1 MGSGLDQSGNERE
14 AIEVTAGVPDFEGSG
29 RGVHELS
36 NPLLPSCWLMRNDQS
51 GNVGSHRV
59 AVPSSQLMNAT
70 PASGFR
76 SVFSMLHAYFLMA
89 VFLTAGLLAQAP
101 SLRMSL
107 SPEGLGV
114 GSCGELVIE
123 IENESEGVVDQ
134 LAFRLDFPEGVA
146 LAHPALIASDCEGD
160 LSVLAEGPSVVL
172 ANGRL
177 NPNSSCEV
185 RLAVEFQSESPVVL
199 STSSLA
205 SSLGSSAAAAVT
217 LGPPVGGP
225 SLGFSKSFVANPIQL
240 GGTTTLI
247 YTIENQSDQQAGAIT
262 FTDELSPGL
271 VVAPSPKVQSSC
283 DPAVVTAVPG
293 SRTISLAD
301 GVLQPGESCRISV
314 EVVGVTSGNIASLSG
329 PIRSSFSG
337 GQAVASGFSTAVLQV
352 IDPEDLANLR
362 LTQSFPGGPIA
373 PGAEGILRFT
383 LTNQSRSQTFTDLA
397 FSDDLNAMLPGTRAV
412 TLPEIGG
419 FAVDADFDG
428 LGNSVLGARW
438 DFLDRLENE
447 NGRNDDY
454 PVDALGRDWTEEDFD
469 LTTSTVGPWEQG
481 EAPLQGGEISGFP
494 AGTPQALGGI
504 DEAPNGENLVT
515 TYLFRQTFTLSPEQ
529 AAITAWSM
537 VSLFDDAAIV
547 YLNGEEI
554 FRSAEMPD
562 GPVSPTTL
570 SGLGDEN
577 EDLTTLLDLTGR
589 VRAGENTIAVEVHQ
603 NTLTS
608 SDVGFSLALA
618 PAGEGETRGFLYQDD
633 VFEGSNDPDF
643 STGTYEAEGGFAGGA
658 LAVVTGGKG
667 FFSFL
672 NPESSGGWRRTFSI
686 DSPGV
691 YPVTFRYRLF
701 LAQEYEGDEFSQAL
715 FELDGTRYGDGPNN
729 SLLQFTG
736 GAGGDQD
743 SGWRVFN
750 REIFL
755 TEGNHTILLGV
766 YNNKS
771 SEASE
776 VTRVWF
782 DEVRIG
788 TPRRPEPICG
798 PDSSIL
804 GDQTLVFSGGVLAPG
819 ESCSFEVGIRVPLT
833 AEPGPY
839 LNRTSLVSTRFGGE
853 ELVGFPA
860 EEFLVVETVP
870 PSFEAIFSPAD
881 LTISGAGTLTF
892 TIDNGA
898 SLLGARDLGFTAML
912 PEGVVVNDLTPPTT
926 SCGGTL
932 VAVAGQRT
940 ISFEGGSLP
949 PGGRCLITVGISG
962 AEAGEFVLSGV
973 KLSSSLGES
982 EIEEAPVSVSP
993 PPPLA
998 LTFAA
1003 REVEAGTS
1011 VRLTL
1016 AIDNSGSKLE
1026 AANLRVGFSL
1036 PDGMVLASPANP
1048 VSTCVGGIFT
1058 AIPGSNSFSYQSGA
1072 VPAGRVCS
1080 VSVNVV
1086 AREGGEYLFRSNEL
1100 LSALG
1105 NSGSAEASLTVV
1117 SLVSVGL
1124 SVTESSAA
1132 VVAGSGP
1139 GNLSYTVAAR
1149 NDGPSRATGIEV
1161 GLAQILPAGVTVE
1174 QVTPLTGT
1182 FVDNRWKI
1190 PELASGQVT
1199 TLTLSL
1205 TVGRG
1210 ALSGED
1216 VVSSGASLLE
1226 VDQEDAD
1233 PADDDA
1239 FERTTVSNRFDLS
1252 LAVLESL
1259 DPVIAGAG
1267 PGNLEYVVSATNTGP
1282 SDARGVRI
1290 ATLLN
1295 LPEGV
1300 VIDRVESTEGVF
1312 LPGDGPGGDWGLSLP
1327 VGATESL
1334 TVVLTVGANAP
1345 DEGLI
1350 RFSGEISEA
1359 NGVDLVVGNDRVT
1372 EETGILA
1379 AVDLQVSAAG
1389 PAQPVVAG
1397 SGEGNLVLTF
1407 LLTNAGPLEATDIE
1421 LTGLFDL
1428 GEGVVLETLV
1438 PGAGVVEG
1446 EVWSLEFLG
1455 VNDSAT
1461 LTAFLTAGPSA
1472 RVAEVGATGTFT
1484 VTAVD
1489 QRQINEGDESAS
1501 ATAEITREVDLGFTL
1516 AGSRDPALAGFQLPQ
1531 NLFHTLTIS
1540 NQGPSDASGV
1550 LVDLQ
1555 QAFPEGVVIDG
1566 TSLAPGTGV
1575 NDSVWLVGDLAAGQ
1589 SRSLI
1594 TYFGVPET
1602 VVGGEDL
1609 IATMAAISGANEV
1622 LILPDD
1628 DQITLATDV
1637 VSPVG
1642 TPMRAGAIELDL
1654 QTGLSKQ
1661 TVAVTNNNPVAIP
1674 AFRILV
1680 SGLGE
1685 GVTLF
1690 NAQGTVEGVPYVI
1703 VNRPLMAGESLDLT
1717 LEYLQLDASG
1727 GLKPDLKIA
1736 LLEAIAESPA
1746 REGVAVEPPV
1756 VLPTGDVLIE
1766 FPSVIGEEYVIQYS
1780 DDGLLWREVLPPVVA
1795 GGTRQQ
1801 WIDNGP
1807 PKTVS
1812 PPGMTKTRF
1821 YRVRRLGPGN

>member
-1 MGSGLDQSGNERE
+1 MMESAAWSPGFK
-14 AIEVTAGVPDFEGSG
+14 ASG
-29 RGVHELS
+29 RGVYDLT
-36 NPLLPSCWLMRNDQS
+36 NRLLPSLRLVRMSRD
-51 GNVGSHRV
+51 GNVGFRKV
-59 AVPSSQLMNAT
+59 AVPSSQLMKSA
-70 PASGFR
+70 PASAFR
-76 SVFSMLHAYFLMA
+76 PVFSIFYALFLMG
-89 VFLTAGLLAQAP
+89 VFLTAGLSAQTP

-114 GSCGELVIE
+114 GSCGELLIE

-146 LAHPALIASDCEGD
+146 LAEPALIASDCEGD

-177 NPNSSCEV
+177 NPNTSCEI
-185 RLAVEFQSESPVVL
+185 RLAVELQSESPVVL

-205 SSLGSSAAAAVT
+205 SSIGSSPAAAVT
-217 LGPPVGGP
+217 LQAPVGGP
-225 SLGFSKSFVANPIQL
+225 SLGFAKSFGANPIQL
-240 GGTTTLI
+240 GGTTTLT
-247 YTIENQSDQQAGAIT
+247 YTIENQSDQQAGGIT
-262 FTDELSPGL
+262 FIDELSSGL
-271 VVAPSPKVQSSC
+271 VVAPSPNVQSSC

-293 SRTISLAD
+293 SRIISLAD

-314 EVVGVTSGNIASLSG
+314 DVVGVTSGNIASLSG
-329 PIRSSFSG
+329 PIRSSFSE

-352 IDPEDLANLR
+352 IDPEDLANLS
-362 LTQSFPGGPIA
+362 LTKSFPDGPIS

-428 LGNSVLGARW
+428 LGNSVLGTRW

-454 PVDALGRDWTEEDFD
+454 PVDALGRDWTEEGFD
-469 LTTSTVGPWEQG
+469 LATSTVGPWEQG

-494 AGTPQALGGI
+494 VGTPQVLGGI

-515 TYLFRQTFTLSPEQ
+515 TYLFRQKFTLSPEQ

-547 YLNGEEI
+547 YLNGEEV

-562 GPVSPTTL
+562 GPVTPTTL
-570 SGLGDEN
+570 TGLGNEN
-577 EDLTTLLDLTGR
+577 EALTTLLDLTGR
-589 VRAGENTIAVEVHQ
+589 IRAGENTIAVEVHQ

-608 SDVGFSLALA
+608 SDVGFSLALG
-618 PAGEGETRGFLYQDD
+618 PAGEGETRGFVYQDD

-643 STGTYEAEGGFAGGA
+643 SSGTYEAEGGFAGGA

-667 FFSFL
+667 FFSFF

-691 YPVTFRYRLF
+691 YPVTFRYRLL
-701 LAQEYEGDEFSQAL
+701 LAQDYDGDEFSQAL

-729 SLLQFTG
+729 SLVQFTG
-736 GAGGDQD
+736 GVGGDQD

-755 TEGNHTILLGV
+755 TEGDHTILLGV

-771 SEASE
+771 SGATEL
-776 VTRVWF
+776 TRVWF
-782 DEVRIG
+782 DEIRIG
-788 TPRRPEPICG
+788 TPRSPAPICG
-798 PDSSIL
+798 PDSSIV

-833 AEPGPY
+833 AAPGPY

-870 PSFEAIFSPAD
+870 PSFQAFFSPAD
-881 LTISGAGTLTF
+881 LTISGTGTLTF
-892 TIDNGA
+892 TIDNGG
-898 SLLGARDLGFTAML
+898 SLLEARALSFTATL
-912 PEGVVVNDLTPPTT
+912 PEGVVVNDLTPPTS

-932 VAVAGQRT
+932 VAVTGQRM

-949 PGGRCLITVGISG
+949 PGGRGLVTVGVSG
-962 AEAGEFVLSGV
+962 AEAGDFVLGGV

-1026 AANLRVGFSL
+1026 AANLQVGFSL

-1048 VSTCVGGIFT
+1048 LSTCVGGVFS
-1058 AIPGSNSFSYQSGA
+1058 AIPGSNSFSYQGGT

-1086 AREGGEYLFRSNEL
+1086 AREGGDYLLRSNNL
-1100 LSALG
+1100 VSALG
-1105 NSGSAEASLTVV
+1105 NSGTAEASLTVA

-1124 SVTESSAA
+1124 SVTESSAT

-1174 QVTPLTGT
+1174 QVTALTGT
-1182 FVDNRWKI
+1182 FVENRWSI

-1199 TLTLSL
+1199 TLALSL

-1210 ALSGED
+1210 ALPGED
-1216 VVSSGASLLE
+1216 AVSSGASLLA

-1233 PADDDA
+1233 RTDDDA
-1239 FERTTVSNRFDLS
+1239 FERTTVSNVFDLS
-1252 LAVLESL
+1252 LAVSESL

-1267 PGNLEYVVSATNTGP
+1267 PGNLEYVVSATNAGP

-1300 VIDRVESTEGVF
+1300 VIDRVESREGVF
-1312 LPGDGPGGDWGLSLP
+1312 FPGDVPGGDWGLALP

-1334 TVVLTVGANAP
+1334 TVVLTVGTAAP
-1345 DEGLI
+1345 DGGLI
-1350 RFSGEISEA
+1350 QFSGEISEA
-1359 NGVDLVVGNDRVT
+1359 NGVDLVAGNDRVT
-1372 EETGILA
+1372 EETRILA
-1379 AVDLQVSAAG
+1379 AVDLQVSAVG

-1397 SGEGNLVLTF
+1397 SGERNLVLTF
-1407 LLTNAGPLEATDIE
+1407 LLTNAGPLDATDLE

-1428 GEGVVLETLV
+1428 GEGVGLETLV
-1438 PGAGVVEG
+1438 PSAGVVAG
-1446 EVWSLEFLG
+1446 EVWRLEFLG
-1455 VNDSAT
+1455 ANDSAT
-1461 LTAFLTAGPSA
+1461 LTAFLTAGSSA
-1472 RVAEVGATGTFT
+1472 GVAEVGATGTFT
-1484 VTAVD
+1484 VTSVD

-1516 AGSRDPALAGFQLPQ
+1516 TGSRDPVLAGFQWPQ

-1566 TSLAPGTGV
+1566 RSLAPGTGL
-1575 NDSVWLVGDLAAGQ
+1575 NDSVWSVGDLAAGQ

-1594 TYFGVPET
+1594 TYFGVPDT
-1602 VVGGEDL
+1602 VAGGEDL
-1609 IATMAAISGANEV
+1609 IATMAMVSGANEALV
-1622 LILPDD
+1622 LQDD

-1637 VSPVG
+1637 VSPAATAMV
-1642 TPMRAGAIELDL
+1642 AGAIELDL

-1661 TVAVTNNNPVAIP
+1661 RVSVTNTNPVAIP
-1674 AFRILV
+1674 AFRLLV

-1685 GVTLF
+1685 GVTLY
-1690 NAQGTVEGVPYVI
+1690 NAHGTFEGVPYII
-1703 VNRPLMAGESLDLT
+1703 VNRPLRAGESLDLT

-1727 GLKPDLKIA
+1727 GLEPEWKMA
-1736 LLEAIAESPA
+1736 LLDAIAESPA
-1746 REGVAVEPPV
+1746 REGVTVDHPV

-1766 FPSVIGEEYVIQYS
+1766 FPSVIGEAYVIQYS
-1780 DDGLLWREVLPPVVA
+1780 DDGLLWREVLPRVVA

-1807 PKTVS
+1807 PKTAS

-1821 YRVRRLGPGN
+1821 YRVRRLGLGN